1 MSPLDS
7 FPYAR
12 EFEAYKFWADGIDE
26 KAIDTL
32 RFAVNSL
39 LLDAENAKEY
49 DGRLLSLKRW
59 VNSEKSVKKQKQ
71 SSLMGDKSRPLSEIK
86 NALNNVLRADPD
98 FGSLFC

>member
-12 EFEAYKFWADGIDE
+12 EFEAYKFWADGIEE

-39 LLDAENAKEY
+39 LLDAEHAKEY
-49 DGRLLSLKRW
+49 DGRLLSLKGW

-71 SSLMGDKSRPLSEIK
+71 SILMGDKSRPLSEIK
-86 NALNNVLRADPD
+86 TALNKVLRADPD